1 MGAAGLFLVA
11 MTLLHWGWYQHALI
25 LDTVEYHRYG
35 DAMASGHVP
44 YRDFAVEYP
53 PGALPVFG
61 LPAVGR
67 PSFSFYNREFEVL
80 MALCGVGA
88 LAAMAV
94 ALRALGASLQR
105 TAAALAFFALA
116 PLALGSVDP
125 LPLRPLAGGVDRR
138 RAGRG
143 ARAAGAARLR
153 GARPRRG
160 GEGLSRCRRA
170 ARRSPTCGGRVAGAR
185 RCSASVS
192 RLRSPLVVIVPFLA
206 LAPHGV
212 WASIERQTT
221 RPLQI
226 ESLASAILL
235 AAHHVGGLA
244 LTIDSSHGSQ
254 NLSGPLPDALGT
266 GSSVLLA
273 LVLVGLWV
281 AAARGRATPDRL
293 IRYSAAS
300 LAAFVTLGK
309 VLSPQFLIWLLPIV
323 PLVRGRRGLAA
334 SALLGLALLL
344 TQVWFP
350 IRYFD
355 LVAFETFPVVA
366 AAGARSRARRAAGGA
381 HGTGTRTGSQ
391 LSARPAASHST
402 SAPSIRT
409 PPSAGSKRTRH
420 PGAHPPDREL
430 GLDADHRVVRARSC
444 PRR

>member
-53 PGALPVFG
+53 PGALPAFG

-67 PSFSFYNREFEVL
+67 PSFSFYNREFQVL

-94 ALRALGASLQR
+94 ALRALGASLKR

-116 PLALGSVDP
+116 PLALGSVILYRYDLWP
-125 LPLRPLAGGVDRR
+125 
-138 RAGRG
+138 
-143 ARAAGAARLR
+143 AAL
-153 GARPRRG
+153 
-160 GEGLSRCRRA
+160 
-170 ARRSPTCGGRVAGAR
+170 TVAGLAAVLVR
-185 RCSASVS
+185 RERVGFAAIGLGVAAKAFPAAVVPPAVAYVWRTRGRREALLCLGLALAVA
-192 RLRSPLVVIVPFLA
+192 LVVIVPFLA

-244 LTIDSSHGSQ
+244 LTLDSSRGSQ
-254 NLSGPLPDALGT
+254 NLSGSLPDALGT

-281 AAARGRATPDRL
+281 AAARGPATPDRL

-355 LVAFETFPVVA
+355 LVAFETFPSWVLLARDLVLVALLVVLMA
-366 AAGARSRARRAAGGA
+366 PAREPARS
-381 HGTGTRTGSQ
+381 
-391 LSARPAASHST
+391 
-402 SAPSIRT
+402 
-409 PPSAGSKRTRH
+409 
-420 PGAHPPDREL
+420 
-430 GLDADHRVVRARSC
+430 
-444 PRR
+444 